1 MAQKRIVIIGG
12 GFGGV
17 HTART
22 LEKLLRPEEAEIC
35 LVNRENY
42 FVFQPLLPEVLTG
55 SLGVLDTVAPIRRLC
70 PRTRLYTREVE
81 RIDLAGR
88 QVVMLPGFRP
98 RASHLP
104 YDVLVLAPGAVVDFT
119 GMQGMAEHA
128 LPFRTLGD
136 ALRLRNR
143 LIQAMEEAENE
154 TDLEFR
160 RRLLTFVVAG
170 GGFSGVKV
178 VAEINDFVRGAVRHF
193 RNIRQEDIR
202 SVLVHSGELI
212 LPEMSPSL
220 ARHAQNVL
228 AKRGIELRLRSR
240 IESATADSAVI
251 SGAEVIGTRTVV
263 STVPAGPAPLIEQL
277 DVPKE
282 KGRLNVT
289 EFLEV
294 RGHEGVVWAVGDCTN
309 AGTPTGRAAESE
321 SQAAAGNICAV
332 LRGQTQK
339 SFHFEGYGKLGS
351 LGHHSGVAEV
361 MGLRISGFLAWILW
375 RLFYLGK
382 MPGLDQK
389 FRVAFDSFTSLLF
402 PTDFVQVRIQASDN
416 ITYEHFAPGEVVFEE
431 GDVGDRLYV
440 IRKGQVEVLQNGSQ
454 VSVLGTGEYF
464 GEMALL
470 SSRPRTATVRALQ
483 ATDLL
488 AVNKGDFDK
497 LLIGFPEF
505 QSGLSELAAR
515 RSA

>member
-55 SLGVLDTVAPIRRLC
+55 SLGVLDTVAPLRRLC

-81 RIDLAGR
+81 RIDMHSR
-88 QVVMLPGFRP
+88 QVVLAPGFRP
-98 RASHLP
+98 RASLLP
-104 YDVLVLAPGAVVDFT
+104 YDVLVLAPGAVVDFN
-119 GMQGMAEHA
+119 GMPGMAEHA

-143 LIQAMEEAENE
+143 LIQVLEEADNE
-154 TDLEFR
+154 TDAEFR
-160 RRLLTFVVAG
+160 KRLLTFVVAG

-178 VAEINDFVRGAVRHF
+178 VAEVNGFVRAAARHF
-193 RNIRQEDIR
+193 RNIREEEIR
-202 SVLVHSGELI
+202 SILVHSGDLI

-220 ARHAQNVL
+220 ARHAQGVL
-228 AKRGIELRLRSR
+228 EKRGIELRLKSR
-240 IESATADSAVI
+240 IVSATADSAVLTG
-251 SGAEVIGTRTVV
+251 SEVIGARTVV
-263 STVPAGPAPLIEQL
+263 STVPAGPSPLIAHL
-277 DVPKE
+277 DVAKD
-282 KGRLNVT
+282 KGRLDVT
-289 EFLEV
+289 EYLEV
-294 RGHEGVVWAVGDCTN
+294 RGQEGFVWAVGDCTN

-321 SQAAAGNICAV
+321 SLAASANICAV
-332 LRGQTQK
+332 LRGEPQK
-339 SFHFEGYGKLGS
+339 PFHFEGYGRLGS
-351 LGHHSGVAEV
+351 LGHRSGVAEV

-389 FRVAFDSFTSLLF
+389 LRVAFNSLTSLLF
-402 PTDFVQVRIQASDN
+402 PTDFVQLRIQTSDN
-416 ITYEHFAPGEVVFEE
+416 ITYEHFAPGETIFEQ

-440 IRKGQVEVLQNGSQ
+440 IRKGQVEVVQSGVR
-454 VSVLGTGEYF
+454 VSLLGAGEYF

-470 SSRPRTATVRALQ
+470 SNQARTATVRAIQ

-488 AVNKGDFDK
+488 TVNKGDFNK
-497 LLIGFPEF
+497 LLAGFPEF
-505 QSGLSELAAR
+505 QSGISQLVAR